1 MPLRRRGT
9 PIAPCRSLMLP
20 PPLRHAPPTI
30 VAGIPVARQR
40 TPRPSRDLTLVL
52 GAIPQET
59 DLVEWALSK
68 KKRGKLADF
77 PYLEGRI
84 DARRVVVAITGIGK
98 TCAAMITALFV
109 EKFRPREVLLCG
121 TASR

>member
-40 TPRPSRDLTLVL
+40 TPRPGRDLTLVL

-59 DLVEWALSK
+59 DLVEWALAK
-68 KKRGKLADF
+68 KKRGLLAGF
-77 PYLEGRI
+77 PFTEGRI
-84 DARRVVVAITGIGK
+84 GGRRVIVAVTGIGK
-98 TCAAMITALFV
+98 TNATMITTLFV
-109 EKFRPREVLLCG
+109 EKFRPREVLM
-121 TASR
+121 